1 MVAVIPGITAL
12 SDKRYKQLL
21 DETLIKSKI
30 IIDYLDELMRL
41 AMGDDKDKANIAFMK
56 LGNIVNSIQVIEK

>member
-1 MVAVIPGITAL
+1 MVAVIPGVTVL
-12 SDKRYKQLL
+12 SDKKYKRLL

-30 IIDYLDELMRL
+30 IIDYLDDLMRL
-41 AMGDDKDKANIAFMK
+41 AMGNDKEKANIAFMK